1 MKMEDWGLPVRTL
14 RRNFAKGV
22 ANGALMRLYG
32 TLTDPSLVLT
42 WFVSQLG
49 ASPPVIGMLLP
60 IAQGG
65 WFLPQLLVS
74 GLARHMPRKMP
85 LYRVTALG
93 RALCWVMLTL
103 LVWSARSGKASLLL
117 TIFLTMYAVN
127 ALLSGVGGLAFM
139 DVVGK
144 AIGADRRGSFFAW
157 REFGGGVLALAGGAL
172 TSYVLGEQSGMPF
185 PLNFAGLFA
194 VATLALA
201 GGLIAF
207 AQVTE
212 PAGVAIAQDS
222 GRAGW
227 RAIPALLWRDRS
239 YAAFVAARILLL
251 VQGVSRPF
259 YTVFALQELAAPTS
273 AAGAYL
279 TAFTLAAVG
288 STILWGRLSD
298 RRGNRTAMLVA
309 SLLSI
314 LPPLVPLVLGRRLSY
329 AAFAG
334 QFVLEGALQ
343 TGILVSALSL
353 GLDLAPA
360 EDRVL
365 YIGLLNTVL
374 GMVSLLLM
382 TGGFV
387 VEQWGLHAVFA
398 PSAACAALAALLV
411 AGVRDPRQA
420 ARSTGGA

>member
-1 MKMEDWGLPVRTL
+1 MEDPGLPARIS
-14 RRNFAKGV
+14 RRNFALGV
-22 ANGALMRLYG
+22 ASGALFRLYG

-49 ASPPVIGMLLP
+49 ASPLVIGMLQP

-74 GLARHMPRKMP
+74 GLARRMPRKMP
-85 LYRVTALG
+85 LYRATALG

-103 LVWSARSGKASLLL
+103 LVWTTWNGNASWLL
-117 TIFLTMYAVN
+117 TVFLTVYAVY
-127 ALLSGVGGLAFM
+127 ALLSGGGGLSFM
-139 DVVGK
+139 DIVAK

-157 REFGGGVLALAGGAL
+157 REFAGGVLALAAGAL
-172 TSYVLGEQSGMPF
+172 TSYMLGAQSGLAF
-185 PLNFAGLFA
+185 PVNFASLFA

-212 PAGVAIAQDS
+212 PAGVAIAEHS

-227 RAIPALLWRDRS
+227 RAIPALLRRDRN
-239 YAAFVAARILLL
+239 YTAFVAARILLL

-259 YTVFALQELAAPTS
+259 YTVFAVEKLAAPTS

-279 TAFTLAAVG
+279 TGFTLAAVG

-298 RRGNRTAMLVA
+298 RHGNRTAMLVA

-314 LPPLVPLVLGRRLSY
+314 LPPLVPLVLGTRLSY
-329 AAFAG
+329 VAFAG
-334 QFVLEGALQ
+334 QFVVEGALQ
-343 TGILVSALSL
+343 SGILVSALSL

-360 EDRVL
+360 ADRVL
-365 YIGLLNTVL
+365 YVGLLNTAL
-374 GMVSLLLM
+374 GIVSLLLLG
-382 TGGFV
+382 GGFV
-387 VEQWGLHAVFA
+387 VERWGLDAVFA
-398 PSAACAALAALLV
+398 PSAACAALSAVLV
-411 AGVRDPRQA
+411 AAVRDPRQA
-420 ARSTGGA
+420 ARSTGAQ